1 MRLFTEEEFK
11 KVNIY
16 VGLTIKFKRLK
27 LGLSQFQL
35 AVNVGSNNTSIGRI
49 ERAEHFSG
57 WDKIITI
64 TQFLDI
70 DFCELMVIKD
80 KKEILKLVNDCYILE
95 EKLTSQKENYYVEL
109 LEKISKY
116 F

>member
-1 MRLFTEEEFK
+1 MRLFTEEEFE

-16 VGLTIKFKRLK
+16 VGFTIKFKRLK
-27 LGLSQFQL
+27 LRLSQFQL

-49 ERAEHFSG
+49 ERAEHFSR

-64 TQFLDI
+64 TQYL
-70 DFCELMVIKD
+70 DFCELMEIKD
-80 KKEILKLVNDCYILE
+80 KKE
-95 EKLTSQKENYYVEL
+95 NYYIEVR
-109 LEKISKY
+109 EKISKY